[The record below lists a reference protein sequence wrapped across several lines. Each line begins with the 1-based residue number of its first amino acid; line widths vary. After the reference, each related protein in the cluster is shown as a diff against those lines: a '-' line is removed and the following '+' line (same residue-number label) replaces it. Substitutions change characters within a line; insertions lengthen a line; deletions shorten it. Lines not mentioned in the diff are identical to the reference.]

1 MKGLTTTDKMIAD
14 IDICK
19 EILSTMP
26 KNNEKN
32 KKKRIE
38 YIDEAKEKYISC
50 KKEIIEILQK
60 RYDEQL
66 NIEINPEINNLNAR
80 LKTIEDVLYLLNE
93 EQTSYEKMGLDKNIY
108 KLEKF
113 YKENFDNIN
122 EQIAQSIEK
131 FEKVGIKLNK
141 EDFDYDNYVSEYMNT
156 FFEEHKKQNKNSDTL
171 KAKFEEIYWKCPDI
185 IILIELNFRHIYMEK
200 KNSIDKFFEKSKNE
214 ILKKWDKSSADI
226 KKTYT
231 NLLQQKME
239 KEQFDKK
246 TLLDK
251 FIKGK
256 LNIKNYTEDK
266 FMKNVGKIL
275 SKNAFE
281 QLKTDSEITEN
292 INKFLNSLY
301 EYRSYM
307 KFKFVIEDVKKYYN
321 NKEQYKKS
329 CAEIKKKIENEEK
342 KLTKSNRNSSRFF
355 IFKSKKENNTNNSTK
370 LIKDI
375 EDLYK
380 QLDLN
385 TFYEK
390 VAIEISENS
399 TLQEVLSLAVEY
411 YNYMISCMIKNEE
424 DISQDEMDLE
434 IEELKDFLNNPYN
447 TIINNISF
455 LEEKDI
461 VLIIKDRYK
470 LLNFTIEKE
479 DLDIDNLDSLISIV
493 EDIKM
498 NINLHHAN
506 IEIKD
511 IEKLQKIQ
519 KILNTK

>member
-1 MKGLTTTDKMIAD
+1 MKGLTITDKIIAD

-141 EDFDYDNYVSEYMNT
+141 EDFGYDNYVSEYMNT
-156 FFEEHKKQNKNSDTL
+156 FFEEYKKQNKNSDTL

-226 KKTYT
+226 KKIYT

-275 SKNAFE
+275 SKDAFE
-281 QLKTDSEITEN
+281 
-292 INKFLNSLY
+292 
-301 EYRSYM
+301 
-307 KFKFVIEDVKKYYN
+307 
-321 NKEQYKKS
+321 
-329 CAEIKKKIENEEK
+329 
-342 KLTKSNRNSSRFF
+342 
-355 IFKSKKENNTNNSTK
+355 
-370 LIKDI
+370 
-375 EDLYK
+375 
-380 QLDLN
+380 
-385 TFYEK
+385 
-390 VAIEISENS
+390 
-399 TLQEVLSLAVEY
+399 
-411 YNYMISCMIKNEE
+411 
-424 DISQDEMDLE
+424 
-434 IEELKDFLNNPYN
+434 
-447 TIINNISF
+447 
-455 LEEKDI
+455 
-461 VLIIKDRYK
+461 
-470 LLNFTIEKE
+470 
-479 DLDIDNLDSLISIV
+479 
-493 EDIKM
+493 
-498 NINLHHAN
+498 
-506 IEIKD
+506 
-511 IEKLQKIQ
+511 
-519 KILNTK
+519 

>member
-1 MKGLTTTDKMIAD
+1 MEGLTITDKMIAD
-14 IDICK
+14 IDVCK

-32 KKKRIE
+32 TKKRTE
-38 YIDEAKEKYISC
+38 YIDEKKEQYMMY

-66 NIEINPEINNLNAR
+66 NIEVSPEISNLNTR
-80 LKTIEDVLYLLNE
+80 LKTIEEVLYLLNE
-93 EQTSYEKMGLDKNIY
+93 EQTSYERMGLDKNIY

-113 YKENFDNIN
+113 YKENFENIN
-122 EQIAQSIEK
+122 EQINQCIKK
-131 FEKVGIKLNK
+131 FERVGIVLKE
-141 EDFDYDNYVSEYMNT
+141 EDFNYNNYVSEYMNT
-156 FFEEHKKQNKNSDTL
+156 FFSEYKKQNENTEIL
-171 KAKFEEIYWKCPDI
+171 KEKFEEIYWKCPDI
-185 IILIELNFRHIYMEK
+185 IILIELNLRNIYIDK
-200 KNSIDKFFEKSKNE
+200 KSVIDKFFEKNRNE
-214 ILKKWDKSSADI
+214 ILKKWDKSPSEI
-226 KKTYT
+226 KKTYM
-231 NLLQQKME
+231 NLMQQKIE
-239 KEQFDKK
+239 KEQIDKK
-246 TLLDK
+246 TILNK
-251 FIKGK
+251 FINGK
-256 LNIKNYTEDK
+256 LNTKNYTEDK
-266 FMKNVGKIL
+266 FIKNVEKIL
-275 SKNAFE
+275 SKDTFE
-281 QLKTDSEITEN
+281 ELKTDSEITVN

-301 EYRSYM
+301 EYRNYM
-307 KFKFVIEDVKKYYN
+307 KFKFIIEDVKKYYN

-329 CAEIKKKIENEEK
+329 CTEIKKKIENEEK
-342 KLTKSNRNSSRFF
+342 KLIKNNKTTSGFF
-355 IFKSKKENNTNNSTK
+355 IFKAKKEKNANNSTK

-375 EDLYK
+375 ENLYK

-399 TLQEVLSLAVEY
+399 TIQDVLTLAVEY
-411 YNYMISCMIKNEE
+411 YNYMISCMIENEE
-424 DISQDEMDLE
+424 DIPQDEMDLK
-434 IEELKDFLNNPYN
+434 IEELKKFLNSPYN

-470 LLNFTIEKE
+470 LLNFIIEKE
-479 DLDIDNLDSLISIV
+479 DLDIDNLDSLISVV

-506 IEIKD
+506 ININD
-511 IEKLQKIQ
+511 IEQLQKIQ